1 MVLDICT
8 EMFLMYMEKTTS
20 YMFKDNVQDSLLRK
34 LRYKDGKIMQ
44 SLRFMLEAKEVGF
57 ISEVK
62 TSERPVL
69 CMDRT
74 KFDQMRRKIDKIEAC

>member
-1 MVLDICT
+1 
-8 EMFLMYMEKTTS
+8 
-20 YMFKDNVQDSLLRK
+20 MFKDNVQDSLVRK

-57 ISEVK
+57 LSEVK

-69 CMDRT
+69 CMDRS
-74 KFDQMRRKIDKIEAC
+74 KFK